1 MSQRL
6 KNTFIDLFKDS
17 SDLDELNTHLSMFEM
32 CIRAIQDRNTRSAFE
47 EGFTS
52 MFLSGNEMNA
62 VEDFF
67 KNLRNNPGSTDK
79 IEIVIT
85 ENSQVYDTVPMDYI
99 QFWSNK
105 GIPGDNSNDH
115 ISITHHSN
123 APRPKR
129 IEIKLAGTWTRL

>member
-1 MSQRL
+1 MNIKILKTTQIICSKLEMSQRL

-99 QFWSNK
+99 QY
-105 GIPGDNSNDH
+105 
-115 ISITHHSN
+115 
-123 APRPKR
+123 
-129 IEIKLAGTWTRL
+129 